1 MQGAVDVHIVTQSI
15 LDADRHSPPADL
27 LIALL
32 CPLYRFVGEV
42 NVFRPYSDSDLWLHE
57 GEHALQ
63 DVGLKELRV
72 RRLVCGKVRDGSA
85 GGLEEVLDVFLALLK

>member
-1 MQGAVDVHIVTQSI
+1 MDVHIIAQAI
-15 LDADRHSPPADL
+15 LDADRHSSPADL

-32 CPLYRFVGEV
+32 RPLYRFVGEV
-42 NVFRPYSDSDLWLHE
+42 DVFRPYSDSNLRLHE

-72 RRLVCGKVRDGSA
+72 RRRVCGKVRDGSP
-85 GGLEEVLDVFLALLK
+85 GGLKKVLDVFLALLK